1 MKTTALVLS
10 SLLLAATGVTACV
23 DGTDDNED
31 GIDDVG
37 VPDGKADGAFSECE
51 KNAVVALING
61 GVTRAD
67 LEANGVGS
75 RAATGLVAKR
85 DGADKK
91 FGTRDDKPF
100 ADIAAVDAVSYVGPK
115 ALQALVAMVGNQC
128 SSSATLREGFHQ
140 LRPFD
145 SRSVYSG
152 IAVNGTT
159 AYLAS
164 NDRTIDVI
172 NLKTMTKSKTFT
184 RIAAE
189 HLAFD
194 NGKLVACGL
203 RNDAPLGFPPP
214 PTNGMSN
221 NYVIAFIDPSTGR
234 VDQEVI
240 LKLEEYLLTSTNDA
254 FIDLPNMSCD
264 VSNGRISVSF
274 AQRKLQHEIVSFA
287 VPSTNKIYDFRS
299 ITGATRISVG
309 ALGRNRTISGFS
321 YSSQRGY
328 TLAAGGYGIDRL
340 DTQTAPVRELRAAA
354 QREWWVDIVD
364 NGGATMLAVDLD
376 GLVLKLD
383 AKTGATLA
391 TAEVPDWL
399 EDITV
404 SNGYALVAARH
415 GIFVQKQ

>member
-1 MKTTALVLS
+1 MKTTAFALS

-23 DGTDDNED
+23 DAADDNED
-31 GIDDVG
+31 GIDEVG
-37 VPDGKADGAFSECE
+37 VPDGKADGAFSDCE
-51 KNAVVALING
+51 KNAVVALLNG

-67 LEANGVGS
+67 LEAKGVGTK
-75 RAATGLVAKR
+75 AAAGLVAKR

-115 ALQALVAMVGNQC
+115 ALQALVAMVGDRCTSSTGVREGYKRLRPDN
-128 SSSATLREGFHQ
+128 SSA
-140 LRPFD
+140 
-145 SRSVYSG
+145 VYSG

-184 RIAAE
+184 KIEAE

-194 NGKLVACGL
+194 NGKLIACGM
-203 RNDAPLGFPPP
+203 RDDAPLGFPEP
-214 PTNGMSN
+214 PTNGMAN
-221 NYVIAFIDPSTGR
+221 NYVVSFIDPTSGH
-234 VDQEVI
+234 VNQEVI
-240 LKLEEYLLTSTNDA
+240 LKLEEYLGTSSTDG
-254 FIDLPNMSCD
+254 FIDLPNMSCN
-264 VSNGRISVSF
+264 VSNGRITVSF
-274 AQRKLQHEIVSFA
+274 AQEKLQHEIVSFA
-287 VPSTNKIYDFRS
+287 VPSASKTFDFRT
-299 ITGATRISVG
+299 ITGATRIKVG
-309 ALGRNRTISGFS
+309 APRRNRTISGFA
-321 YSSQRGY
+321 YSSQHGY
-328 TLAAGGYGIDRL
+328 TLAAGGYGLDRL
-340 DTQTAPVRELRAAA
+340 DTQTAPVRELGAAG
-354 QREWWVDIVD
+354 QREWWVDLVD

-399 EDITV
+399 EGITV
-404 SNGYALVAARH
+404 SNGYAFVAGRH